1 MPGPE
6 SSAVQQNK
14 RVDCVFVCVCVWFVE
29 VNEVKSVDSSS
40 AVCLSEY
47 AVDVLRDNNSE
58 AMTHAP
64 MCLH

>member
-14 RVDCVFVCVCVWFVE
+14 SRLCICVRVWFVE